1 MTQRTAS
8 GARPPSSSPPNYT
21 LLCFESSPPASP
33 LRSPEAPIAGMSRW
47 CTRQVFRCFKALE
60 RFGDRVT
67 GAAGPVFVALAVVL
81 LSLGVF
87 CFFEIIQPSLP
98 YKWLT
103 TPICVAIA
111 LNLFGHYYYV
121 CTIPPGFADDPPRE
135 PHARTGIL
143 WARKRRS
150 ARHRALTGVRWSQDA
165 HVTRAAVSKCKR
177 CGVMR
182 PEGERGVQKDAEAGC
197 ERMLGAELMD
207 RTAVVVYMVIATGC
221 FIAFGWRIILV
232 ALGWFDEP
240 WLYFAPPVAFMLTFI
255 LAGVLCMAVTAMAGW
270 HLYMIACGETSV
282 ESQDHEHYRR
292 VARER
297 GESFVNCY
305 DMGYL
310 RNLQLFFN
318 VGPDGYPY
326 YTLLLP
332 FRIEPYSDGRAWARR
347 QGFEQHLGVR
357 PGEELTDE
365 DEE

>member
-1 MTQRTAS
+1 
-8 GARPPSSSPPNYT
+8 
-21 LLCFESSPPASP
+21 
-33 LRSPEAPIAGMSRW
+33 MSRW
-47 CTRQVFRCFKALE
+47 CTRKVFRCFKALE
-60 RFGDRVT
+60 RLGDRIT

-81 LSLGVF
+81 ISIGVF

-103 TPICVAIA
+103 TPVCVVIV

-121 CTIPPGFADDPPRE
+121 CTVPPGFADDPPRE
-135 PHARTGIL
+135 PNAGTGIL

-150 ARHRALTGVRWSQDA
+150 AKHRALTGVRWSEDA
-165 HVTRAAVSKCKR
+165 NVTRAGVSKCKR

-182 PEGERGVQKDAEAGC
+182 PEVSRVPGLTMGMAWTRMLRAGC
-197 ERMLGAELMD
+197 ERSHHCRICNRCVLKYDHHCPNGRAGINQCVGIHNERHFVLFLI
-207 RTAVVVYMVIATGC
+207 YMVVATAC
-221 FIAFGWRIILV
+221 FVAFGWRIVLV
-232 ALGWFDEP
+232 ALGWSDDP
-240 WLYFAPPVAFMLTFI
+240 WPHLAPPVAFLLTFI
-255 LAGVLCMAVTAMAGW
+255 LSGVLCMAVTAMAGW

-282 ESQDHEHYRR
+282 ESQDHEYYRKI
-292 VARER
+292 ARQR

-310 RNLQLFFN
+310 KNLQLFFN
-318 VGPDGYPY
+318 VGQDGYPY

-332 FRIEPYSDGRAWARR
+332 FRTEPYTDGRAWARR